1 MQPSGLL
8 SISGLASST
17 PFLRDFFAKWKV
29 RPFFVAREE
38 YKNVANQFTQ
48 VCIVSY
54 FPAAVCEACVMP
66 LQACGAR
73 NLQIHVPF
81 MPGVAYQGC

>member
-17 PFLRDFFAKWKV
+17 PFLRDFFVKWKV

-48 VCIVSY
+48 ASAPPHL
-54 FPAAVCEACVMP
+54 PAPQQLYALPSLAPDSMR
-66 LQACGAR
+66 G
-73 NLQIHVPF
+73 F
-81 MPGVAYQGC
+81 MPHL

>member
-1 MQPSGLL
+1 MQVYMQPSGLL

-48 VCIVSY
+48 ASSAPAL
-54 FPAAVCEACVMP
+54 PAA
-66 LQACGAR
+66 ACGSWTM
-73 NLQIHVPF
+73 L
-81 MPGVAYQGC
+81 